1 MPIITRFAPSPT
13 GSLHI
18 GGARTALFNYIF
30 AKSNN
35 GIFKIRIEDT
45 DKIRNTES
53 SVDSIINGLNWLGLK
68 TDQKIIYQSKN
79 KDEHVQIAEK
89 MIDENLAYK
98 CFHTDEELAQKRKKN
113 KKFKSEWRDKK
124 KDIIKNKTEYCV
136 RIKSPINGQS
146 TINDKIQG
154 TVTVENS
161 ELDDFIILRKDGS
174 PTFLLSSAIDDHLM
188 AVTDIIRGNDHL
200 TNSFRQLQVFKFL
213 SYFPRF
219 SHMSLIH
226 NEKNEKLSKRD
237 NVLSIDDYRQN
248 GFLKESLINYMLR
261 MGWSYGNNEII
272 SLDEAIKNFSLDKIS
287 KSPAMVDEKKLIFL
301 NNYYINNLPEES
313 IFKTLIELTES
324 DLKNLNINNEMILKF
339 IALYKKRS
347 SSILE
352 IKEKIVQIFHK
363 KYNFTK
369 DQIEIL
375 DSLKNNKSLL
385 IEEFS
390 SIVDWNE
397 YIIDEKIKIILNKL
411 DLKFKQLGQPLRL
424 IISGSSDGPSI
435 SKLMEIIGK
444 DQSLEKLK
452 HNW

>member
-1 MPIITRFAPSPT
+1 MKSWLKKERKIKNLKAN
-13 GSLHI
+13 
-18 GGARTALFNYIF
+18 GGI
-30 AKSNN
+30 
-35 GIFKIRIEDT
+35 
-45 DKIRNTES
+45 
-53 SVDSIINGLNWLGLK
+53 
-68 TDQKIIYQSKN
+68 
-79 KDEHVQIAEK
+79 
-89 MIDENLAYK
+89 
-98 CFHTDEELAQKRKKN
+98 
-113 KKFKSEWRDKK
+113 K

-161 ELDDFIILRKDGS
+161 ELDDFIILRKDRS

-188 AVTDIIRGNDHL
+188 AVTDIIRGDDHL

-424 IISGSSDGPSI
+424 ILSGSSDGPSI
-435 SKLMEIIGK
+435 S
-444 DQSLEKLK
+444 
-452 HNW
+452 N

>member
-324 DLKNLNINNEMILKF
+324 DIKNLNINNEMILKF

-424 IISGSSDGPSI
+424 ILSGSSDGPSI

>member
-53 SVDSIINGLNWLGLK
+53 SVDSIINGLNWLGLT

-154 TVTVENS
+154 PVTVENS
-161 ELDDFIILRKDGS
+161 ELDDFVILRKDGS

-188 AVTDIIRGNDHL
+188 AVTDIIRGDDHL

-424 IISGSSDGPSI
+424 ILSGSSDGPSV

>member
-53 SVDSIINGLNWLGLK
+53 SVDSIINGLNWLGLT

-188 AVTDIIRGNDHL
+188 AVTDIIRGDDHL

-213 SYFPRF
+213 SYYPRF

-287 KSPAMVDEKKLIFL
+287 KSPARIDEKKLIFL
-301 NNYYINNLPEES
+301 NNYYINNLPEKS
-313 IFKTLIELTES
+313 IFKTLIELNDS

-339 IALYKKRS
+339 ILLYKKRS

-424 IISGSSDGPSI
+424 ILSGSSDGPSI

>member
-53 SVDSIINGLNWLGLK
+53 SVDSIINGLNWLGLT

-154 TVTVENS
+154 LVTVENS
-161 ELDDFIILRKDGS
+161 ELDDFVILRKDGS

-188 AVTDIIRGNDHL
+188 AVTDIIRGDDHL

-287 KSPAMVDEKKLIFL
+287 KSPAMMDEKKLIFL

-339 IALYKKRS
+339 ILLYKKRS

-424 IISGSSDGPSI
+424 ILSGSSDGPSI

>member
-188 AVTDIIRGNDHL
+188 AVTDIIRGDDHL

-301 NNYYINNLPEES
+301 NNYYINNLPEDS
-313 IFKTLIELTES
+313 IFKILIELTES

-375 DSLKNNKSLL
+375 DYLKNNKSLL

-444 DQSLEKLK
+444 NQSLEKLK

>member
-45 DKIRNTES
+45 DKSRNIQASIE
-53 SVDSIINGLNWLGLK
+53 SIINGLNWLGLN
-68 TDQKIIYQSKN
+68 TDQKVNFQSKN
-79 KDEHVQIAEK
+79 KNSHISIIKK
-89 MIDENLAYK
+89 MVDSGLAYK
-98 CFHTDEELAQKRKKN
+98 CFHTEEELIVKRKQN

-124 KDIIKNKTEYCV
+124 ENSSKNGNFCI
-136 RIKSPINGQS
+136 RIKSPINGKS
-146 TINDKIQG
+146 KIIDKIQG
-154 TVTVENS
+154 EVQVENN

-174 PTFLLSSAIDDHLM
+174 PTFLLSSAVDDNEMLI
-188 AVTDIIRGNDHL
+188 TDIIRGDDHL
-200 TNSFRQLQVFKFL
+200 TNSFRQLEIFKFL
-213 SYFPRF
+213 NYKPNF

-237 NVLSIDDYRQN
+237 NVLSIDDYKRK

-272 SLDEAIKNFSLDKIS
+272 SIDEAIKNFTLEKVS
-287 KSPAMVDEKKLIFL
+287 KSPAMIDEKKLIFL
-301 NNYYINNLPEES
+301 NNYYINNTPEENILE
-313 IFKTLIELTES
+313 IFNQLDISEFKKINIDISVKLKLISL
-324 DLKNLNINNEMILKF
+324 F
-339 IALYKKRS
+339 KKRS
-347 SSILE
+347 SSTLE
-352 IKEKIVQIFHK
+352 IKDKIIQIYKNKYTHMENEKI
-363 KYNFTK
+363 
-369 DQIEIL
+369 IL
-375 DSLKNNKSLL
+375 DSLKKNKSF
-385 IEEFS
+385 IIDEFS
-390 SIVDWNE
+390 SIVEWNE
-397 YIIDEKIKIILNKL
+397 YIIEEKLKYILEKL

-424 IISGSSDGPSI
+424 LLSGSLNGPSI

-444 DQSLEKLK
+444 DLSLEKLN

>member
-375 DSLKNNKSLL
+375 DYLKNNKSLL

-424 IISGSSDGPSI
+424 ILSGSSDGPSI
-435 SKLMEIIGK
+435 SRLMEIIGK

>member
-79 KDEHVQIAEK
+79 KDEHVQIAKK

-188 AVTDIIRGNDHL
+188 AVTDIIRGDDHL

-213 SYFPRF
+213 SYYPRF

-363 KYNFTK
+363 KIQFYKRSNRNFR
-369 DQIEIL
+369 L
-375 DSLKNNKSLL
+375 
-385 IEEFS
+385 
-390 SIVDWNE
+390 
-397 YIIDEKIKIILNKL
+397 
-411 DLKFKQLGQPLRL
+411 FK
-424 IISGSSDGPSI
+424 
-435 SKLMEIIGK
+435 K
-444 DQSLEKLK
+444 
-452 HNW
+452 

>member
-53 SVDSIINGLNWLGLK
+53 SVDSIINGLNWLGLT

-79 KDEHVQIAEK
+79 KDQHVQIAEK

-154 TVTVENS
+154 PVTVENS
-161 ELDDFIILRKDGS
+161 ELDDFVILRKDGS

-188 AVTDIIRGNDHL
+188 AVTDIIRGDDHL

-313 IFKTLIELTES
+313 IFKTLIELNES

-424 IISGSSDGPSI
+424 ILSGSSDGPSI

>member
-79 KDEHVQIAEK
+79 KDEHVQIAKK

-154 TVTVENS
+154 LVTVENS

-188 AVTDIIRGNDHL
+188 AVTDIIRGDDHL

-213 SYFPRF
+213 NYFPRF

-424 IISGSSDGPSI
+424 ILSGSSDGPSI

>member
-53 SVDSIINGLNWLGLK
+53 SVDSIINGLNWLGLT

-154 TVTVENS
+154 PVTVENS
-161 ELDDFIILRKDGS
+161 ELDDFVILRKDGS

-188 AVTDIIRGNDHL
+188 AVTDIIRGDDHL

-397 YIIDEKIKIILNKL
+397 YIIDEKIKYILNKL

-424 IISGSSDGPSI
+424 ILSGSSDGPSV

>member
-324 DLKNLNINNEMILKF
+324 DIKNLNINNEIILKF

-424 IISGSSDGPSI
+424 ILSGSSDGPSV

>member
-53 SVDSIINGLNWLGLK
+53 SVDSIINGLNWLGLT

-79 KDEHVQIAEK
+79 KDQHVQIAEK

-154 TVTVENS
+154 PVTVENS
-161 ELDDFIILRKDGS
+161 ELDDFVILRKDGS

-188 AVTDIIRGNDHL
+188 AVTDIIRGDDHL

-213 SYFPRF
+213 SYHPSF

-287 KSPAMVDEKKLIFL
+287 KSPAMMDEKKLIFL
-301 NNYYINNLPEES
+301 NNYYINNLPEEL
-313 IFKTLIELTES
+313 IFKTLIELNDA

-339 IALYKKRS
+339 ILLYKKRS

-352 IKEKIVQIFHK
+352 IKEKIVQIFQK

-385 IEEFS
+385 IKEFS

-397 YIIDEKIKIILNKL
+397 YIIDEKIKYILNKL

-424 IISGSSDGPSI
+424 ILSGSSDGPSV

>member
-53 SVDSIINGLNWLGLK
+53 SVDSIINGLNWLGLT

-146 TINDKIQG
+146 TINEKIQG
-154 TVTVENS
+154 QVTVENS
-161 ELDDFIILRKDGS
+161 ELDDFVILRKDGS

-188 AVTDIIRGNDHL
+188 AVTDIIRGDDHL

-424 IISGSSDGPSI
+424 ILSGSSDGPSV

>member
-53 SVDSIINGLNWLGLK
+53 SVDSIINGLNWLGLT

-188 AVTDIIRGNDHL
+188 AVTDIIRGDDHL

-213 SYFPRF
+213 SYHPSF

-301 NNYYINNLPEES
+301 NNYYINNLPEEL
-313 IFKTLIELTES
+313 IFKTLIELNDS

-339 IALYKKRS
+339 ILLYKKRS

-424 IISGSSDGPSI
+424 ILSGSLDGPSI

-444 DQSLEKLK
+444 NQSLEKLK

>member
-53 SVDSIINGLNWLGLK
+53 SVDSIINGLNWLGLT

-154 TVTVENS
+154 PVTVENS
-161 ELDDFIILRKDGS
+161 ELDDFVILRKDGS

-188 AVTDIIRGNDHL
+188 AVTDIIRGDDHL

-213 SYFPRF
+213 SYHPSF

-313 IFKTLIELTES
+313 IFKTLIELNES

-424 IISGSSDGPSI
+424 ILSGSSDGPSI